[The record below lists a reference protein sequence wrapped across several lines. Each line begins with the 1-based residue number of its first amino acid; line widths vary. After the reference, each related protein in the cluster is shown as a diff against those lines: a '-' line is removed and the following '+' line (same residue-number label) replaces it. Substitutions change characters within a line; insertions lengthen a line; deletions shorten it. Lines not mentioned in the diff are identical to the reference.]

1 MVSKLS
7 SASTFKYPVN
17 NITKIETDPVV
28 DSCALDDAPVMSSPN
43 FTAAISRT
51 MVLVKSQA
59 ADMEMC
65 STGEATPMLKSL
77 EWKPIEEVG
86 GTKGATMLCMQ
97 DDGQLEVA
105 NGFFLME
112 MK

>member
-1 MVSKLS
+1 
-7 SASTFKYPVN
+7 
-17 NITKIETDPVV
+17 
-28 DSCALDDAPVMSSPN
+28 MSSPILS
-43 FTAAISRT
+43 AAVSRT
-51 MVLVKSQA
+51 MVLVASQI

-65 STGEATPMLKSL
+65 STGEATPMLGSL
-77 EWKPIEEVG
+77 EWKPIEEIS